1 MNIQER
7 LRHAAQWGVTEADGR
22 PRADVMIEAAD
33 YIDLLESKM
42 ISVRGE
48 LRPQELRV
56 AAALF
61 QRRGDLV
68 PSDDLMRI
76 AAIPSRDVLKVI
88 ICHVRRKL
96 DGKAKIE
103 TVRGVG
109 YRMLR

>member
-33 YIDLLESKM
+33 YIDHLEQQAVTVHNPMTEQELLVANKLLESLGDVVTSEALMK
-42 ISVRGE
+42 
-48 LRPQELRV
+48 
-56 AAALF
+56 AA
-61 QRRGDLV
+61 RSG
-68 PSDDLMRI
+68 
-76 AAIPSRDVLKVI
+76 SRNSLKVVM
-88 ICHVRRKL
+88 HRVRSKL
-96 DGKAKIE
+96 GGKARIE